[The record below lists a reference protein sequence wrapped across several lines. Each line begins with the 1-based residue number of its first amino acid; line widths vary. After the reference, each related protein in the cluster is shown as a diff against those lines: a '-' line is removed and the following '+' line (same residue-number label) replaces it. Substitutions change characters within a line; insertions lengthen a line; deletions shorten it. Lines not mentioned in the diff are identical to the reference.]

1 MYSKE
6 KTMSNMKNYY
16 DQITDLAY
24 RIQSADAIL
33 IGAGSGL
40 STADGF
46 TYDGDRF
53 QEHFSDF
60 IEKYGF
66 TDMYYAGFYSY
77 PTPEEFW
84 AFWSRCI
91 FINRIDQEPGILYQ
105 TLYSLIRGKDYFILT
120 TNVDHCF
127 QRAGFD
133 KHRLFYTQGDYGLWQ
148 CSLPCHNKT
157 YDNEAA
163 IRKMMKTQK
172 EMRIPSSLI
181 PRCPVCGR
189 QMAMNLRIDDT
200 FVEDE
205 GWHQAKKG
213 YQQFLKDH
221 QDSNLLLL
229 EIGVGNNTPGIIK
242 YPFWQITAVHP
253 QSYLASLNQEDHVVP
268 DEIKSRTMLIK
279 KDIKQVLTD
288 LEKVEKQNEFYP
300 Q

>member
-16 DQITDLAY
+16 DQISDLAG

-53 QEHFSDF
+53 QVHFSDF

-66 TDMYYAGFYSY
+66 TDMYSAGFYPY

-84 AFWSRCI
+84 AFWSRYI
-91 FINRIDQEPGILYQ
+91 FINRFDQEPGSLYHM
-105 TLYSLIRGKDYFILT
+105 LYSLIHKKDYFILT

-133 KHRLFYTQGDYGLWQ
+133 KCRLFYTQGDYGLWQ
-148 CSLPCHNKT
+148 CSLPCHDKT
-157 YDNEAA
+157 YENETAV
-163 IRKMMKTQK
+163 RKMLAAQREMK
-172 EMRIPSSLI
+172 IPSAMI
-181 PRCPVCGR
+181 PRCPICGR
-189 QMAMNLRIDDT
+189 QMAMNLRIDES

-205 GWHQAKKG
+205 GWHKARSC
-213 YQQFLKDH
+213 YQQFLEKN
-221 QDSNLLLL
+221 QQSNLLLI

-242 YPFWQITAVHP
+242 YPFWQIAAANSC
-253 QSYLASLNQEDHVVP
+253 SYLISLNLNDQIMP
-268 DEIKSRTMLIK
+268 NNMKSRSAAIK
-279 KDIKQVLTD
+279 KDIKQIIYD
-288 LEKVEKQNEFYP
+288 LVEISKTS
-300 Q
+300 